1 MRWRG
6 VRDDEASVCTK
17 HNEEGVYE
25 VRLGRLGEVGC
36 EKNVYRG
43 DERRG
48 GMGVGEGYKVRG
60 GG

>member
-17 HNEEGVYE
+17 Q
-25 VRLGRLGEVGC
+25 LGRVGEVGC

-43 DERRG
+43 DESVHQKG
-48 GMGVGEGYKVRG
+48 GMGVGEGYK
-60 GG
+60 